1 MAAEVV
7 AVDTVEVVLEV
18 AEDTLVVVVVS
29 VVVVDVAGVVEEE
42 DEAGVG
48 VEEAGEVDAAGA
60 TALVTLG

>member
-1 MAAEVV
+1 
-7 AVDTVEVVLEV
+7 
-18 AEDTLVVVVVS
+18 VVS